1 MTQEKLQEILEAHK
15 RWLVGESDGSRA
27 NLCDANLCDA
37 NLCGANLCDADLCG
51 ADLRRANLRGANL
64 RRANLRGANL
74 CGANLC
80 GANLCGAQNLLS
92 AINFLD
98 AHFERTEKGYIVYKT
113 FGGAYAPPE
122 RWEIKPD
129 SIIDEV
135 VNPERQNDCG
145 CGINVAPLQWVKDNY
160 KGEIWKCLIEWPWLA
175 GVIVP
180 FNTDG
185 KIRCERV
192 RLLEIVK

>member
-27 NLCDANLCDA
+27 NLCR
-37 NLCGANLCDADLCG
+37 ADLCG
-51 ADLRRANLRGANL
+51 
-64 RRANLRGANL
+64 ANLRGANL

-80 GANLCGAQNLLS
+80 DAGNLLS

-98 AHFERTEKGYIVYKT
+98 AHFERTENGYIAYKT
-113 FGGAYAPPE
+113 FGGMYDPPE

-135 VNPERQNDCG
+135 VNPERQSDCG

-192 RLLEIVK
+192 RLLEVVK

>member
-1 MTQEKLQEILEAHK
+1 MDLQAILQKHLAWLRGEK
-15 RWLVGESDGSRA
+15 DGIRADLHGADLSRA
-27 NLCDANLCDA
+27 NLS
-37 NLCGANLCDADLCG
+37 DADLHG
-51 ADLRRANLRGANL
+51 ADLSRANLSRADLCNANL
-64 RRANLRGANL
+64 SDAK
-74 CGANLC
+74 
-80 GANLCGAQNLLS
+80 NLLS

-98 AHFERTEKGYIVYKT
+98 SHFERTENGYIVYKT
-113 FGGAYAPPE
+113 FGGMYAHPE
-122 RWEIKPD
+122 RWKIKPD
-129 SIIDEV
+129 SIIDEI
-135 VNPERQNDCG
+135 VNPERQSDCG

-192 RLLEIVK
+192 RLIEIVK